1 MPHEQFQPDRTYD
14 HVYLLFI
21 DTAGYSSIVL
31 ANPRDRAAHAFDL
44 LRDRIAARVGQL
56 ASGHRCARAELWSWR
71 GDGGFFAV
79 HDESESVAR
88 DVVLEAARAIL
99 TLDLRHLRDE
109 FARAGVA
116 GGLHLRIAVHKGT
129 IRHAGPGG
137 TGAIHSPDINLAA
150 HLEKAVP
157 RDCVAVSEDVHRT
170 AGGYAPLFEEV
181 GEHEGKRVFLM
192 ADDDRPGAARRA
204 WLAARGLAGGSTVHT
219 CPERPSSTEKARMLD
234 AAAIE
239 VLDMGTALRAASRRL
254 VTTERPAHYR
264 DAVLGF
270 LRRGGRYRCYLLD
283 PVSEAAATLARQYQE
298 DMSRKIK
305 DSLERL
311 GRFKERYRG
320 EADGLEVYQTG
331 SFPGFSALAI
341 DMREPDGLILYSS
354 YLLGTSRYG
363 VMERGDM
370 PHYLISPAAGRV
382 YRRISAL
389 AEARVAEGGAQR
401 VL

>member
-1 MPHEQFQPDRTYD
+1 MPSEQFQSDRTYD

-31 ANPRDRAAHAFDL
+31 ANPRDRAARAFDL
-44 LRDRIAARVGQL
+44 LRDRIGARVDQL
-56 ASGHRCARAELWSWR
+56 AATHRCARGELWSWR
-71 GDGGFFAV
+71 GDGGFFAL
-79 HDESESVAR
+79 HDDHESVAR
-88 DVVLEAARAIL
+88 DVALEAARAVL

-116 GGLHLRIAVHKGT
+116 GDLHLRIAVHKGT
-129 IRHAGPGG
+129 IRHTGPGR

-150 HLEKAVP
+150 HLEKATP

-170 AGGYAPLFEEV
+170 AGPYAALFEEV
-181 GEHEGKRVFLM
+181 GGHEGKRVFLM
-192 ADDDRPGAARRA
+192 AADGAPGTARRA
-204 WLAARGLAGGSTVHT
+204 WLAARGLSDGAAVHT
-219 CPERPSSTEKARMLD
+219 YPERPSSVEKARMLD
-234 AAAIE
+234 AATGE
-239 VLDMGTALRAASRRL
+239 VLDMGTALRASSRRL

-270 LRRGGRYRCYLLD
+270 LRRGGVYRCFLLD
-283 PVSEAAATLARQYQE
+283 PVSDAAATLARQHQE

-311 GRFKERYRG
+311 GRFKERYG
-320 EADGLEVYQTG
+320 TEADGLEVYQTDA
-331 SFPGFSALAI
+331 FPGFSALAV
-341 DMREPDGLILYSS
+341 DPREPDGLILYSS

-363 VMERGDM
+363 VIERGDM
-370 PHYLISPAAGRV
+370 PHYLISPGAGRV
-382 YRRISAL
+382 YERIRAL
-389 AEARVAEGGAQR
+389 TQARARTGNVQR

>member
-1 MPHEQFQPDRTYD
+1 MPSEQFQPDRTYD
-14 HVYLLFI
+14 HVYLLFV

-44 LRDRIAARVGQL
+44 LRDRISARVGQL
-56 ASGHRCARAELWSWR
+56 SATHRCARGELWSWR
-71 GDGGFFAV
+71 GDGGFFAI

-88 DVVLEAARAIL
+88 DVALEAARAVL

-116 GGLHLRIAVHKGT
+116 GELHLRIAVHKGT

-150 HLEKAVP
+150 HLEKATP

-170 AGGYAPLFEEV
+170 AGPHAALFEEV
-181 GEHEGKRVFLM
+181 GGHEGKQVFLM
-192 ADDDRPGAARRA
+192 AADGRPGAARRA
-204 WLAARGLAGGSTVHT
+204 WLAARGLGGGSTVHT
-219 CPERPSSTEKARMLD
+219 YPERPSSAEKARMLD
-234 AAAIE
+234 AATGE
-239 VLDMGTALRAASRRL
+239 VLDMGTALRASSRRL

-264 DAVLGF
+264 DAVLGL
-270 LRRGGRYRCYLLD
+270 LRRGGRYRCFLLD
-283 PVSEAAATLARQYQE
+283 PVSDAAATLARQHQE

-311 GRFKERYRG
+311 GRFKERYG
-320 EADGLEVYQTG
+320 AEADGLEVYQTD
-331 SFPGFSALAI
+331 SFPGFSALAV

-363 VMERGDM
+363 VIERGDM
-370 PHYLISPAAGRV
+370 PHYLISPGAGRV
-382 YRRISAL
+382 YERIRAL
-389 AEARVAEGGAQR
+389 AQARVREGNVQR